1 MTSGLDAYLENVLR
15 QSSQVH
21 SGLYQTYIAYPV
33 ELALGA

>member
-1 MTSGLDAYLENVLR
+1 VLR

-33 ELALGA
+33 EVALGA